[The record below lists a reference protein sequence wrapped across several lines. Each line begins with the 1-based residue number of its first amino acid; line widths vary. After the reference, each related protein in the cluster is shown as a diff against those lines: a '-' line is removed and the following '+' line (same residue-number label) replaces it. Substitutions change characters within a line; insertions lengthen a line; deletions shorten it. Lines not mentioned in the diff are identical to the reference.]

1 MIRNTL
7 LAAALLLSP
16 LAATAQAQDE
26 PFEAWV
32 ERFEARLQARGTAP
46 EIITSMLDG
55 LEPDMGIIERDRTQ
69 PELVRPLWEYIQG
82 AASPARIQGGLAAQA
97 EHDAALA
104 GVTERFGVDGD
115 ILTAIWG
122 LESAYGRIQGDMDVV
137 RALATLAWEGRRRNF
152 AEAQLL
158 AVAEMIERGM
168 ARRDELKGSW
178 AGAMGQTQF
187 IPTTYLETA
196 VDFDGDGLAN
206 IWETE
211 ADALGS
217 AANLLLREGWRVGEP
232 VVVEVSLPGDF
243 SFADWNER
251 ARKPVAQWGLSGLTR
266 ADGGEWSADALY
278 LDARLVIPAGA
289 GGPAFLA
296 FANFDAIMGYNNST
310 SYALGV
316 SYLAKA
322 LDGGPSIQAAWPIDN
337 PPISHSQ
344 TREMQAALT
353 ALGYDTRGV
362 DGMVGPNTRAAIR
375 AFQGD
380 HGLRPD
386 GYAGR
391 QVYQAV
397 MDARAGQ

>member
-1 MIRNTL
+1 MICKPL
-7 LAAALLLSP
+7 LAFALMLAP
-16 LAATAQAQDE
+16 LAAPAQAQDQ
-26 PFEAWV
+26 PFETWA
-32 ERFEARLQARGTAP
+32 EQFESRLQARGTDPA
-46 EIITSMLDG
+46 IIASMLDG
-55 LEPDMGIIERDRTQ
+55 LEPDMTIIERDRSQ
-69 PELVRPLWEYIQG
+69 PEYVRPAWEYIQG
-82 AASPARIQGGLAAQA
+82 AASPARVQSGLAAKN
-97 EHDAALA
+97 EHGAALD
-104 GVTERFGVDGD
+104 GVTVRFGVDGD
-115 ILTAIWG
+115 VLTAIWG
-122 LESAYGRIQGDMDVV
+122 LESAYGRIQGNLDVV
-137 RALATLAWEGRRRNF
+137 RSLATLAWEGRRRSF

-168 ARRDELKGSW
+168 AERDELKGSW

-196 VDFDGDGLAN
+196 VDFDGDGHVD
-206 IWETE
+206 IWDSEG
-211 ADALGS
+211 DALGS

-232 VVVEVSLPGDF
+232 VVVEVVLPAGFD
-243 SFADWNER
+243 FADWNER
-251 ARKPVAQWGLSGLTR
+251 RRRPAAEWGLSGLSR
-266 ADGGEWSADALY
+266 ADGGEWNADAFY

-322 LDGGPSIQAAWPIDN
+322 LDGGPSIQGTWPVDN

-344 TREMQAALT
+344 TRAMQEALT
-353 ALGYDTRGV
+353 DLGYDTRGV

-380 HGLRPD
+380 HAMAPD
-386 GYAGR
+386 GYPGV
-391 QVYQAV
+391 QVYEAV
-397 MDARAGQ
+397 MASRAAQ